1 MEHPVK
7 SMLKLALP
15 LVLVSLCTACGYLF
29 GDEGVFRD
37 KSNDYKKSREV
48 PALRVPEGESSA
60 ALGEMYPIPPV
71 TDNILLAGKFE
82 VPQPAPLD
90 TGSED
95 EQVKIQTLGEESWAL
110 VNSAPGQLWPQVRA
124 FLSASQIPLA
134 RVDASAGVI
143 ETGWVTLEGEPMASR
158 FQFRIDQGVQRG
170 TSELHVLQM
179 SQVGDVDSWPA
190 TSNSPSQESDMLR
203 ALAQYVANSTDST
216 PVSMVAD
223 QAISAEGK
231 IAIQEGPDEDIYILL
246 SLPYDRAWASVGR
259 AIEESNF
266 EITDRDRSTGKY
278 YVRFLGTDSGEEAGW
293 FDWLLGSD
301 EDPMTNQ
308 VFVVSVESLDAK
320 DVAIRIEQQEA
331 PEGTE
336 TVTME
341 RRDEQ
346 ALLAL
351 LKSNID

>member
-1 MEHPVK
+1 
-7 SMLKLALP
+7 
-15 LVLVSLCTACGYLF
+15 
-29 GDEGVFRD
+29 
-37 KSNDYKKSREV
+37 
-48 PALRVPEGESSA
+48 
-60 ALGEMYPIPPV
+60 
-71 TDNILLAGKFE
+71 
-82 VPQPAPLD
+82 
-90 TGSED
+90 
-95 EQVKIQTLGEESWAL
+95 
-110 VNSAPGQLWPQVRA
+110 
-124 FLSASQIPLA
+124 
-134 RVDASAGVI
+134 
-143 ETGWVTLEGEPMASR
+143 
-158 FQFRIDQGVQRG
+158 
-170 TSELHVLQM
+170 M

-266 EITDRDRSTGKY
+266 EITDRDRSAGKY

-351 LKSNID
+351 LKGNID